1 MKNNKET
8 QLIAGQYHEIN
19 LVIRNKG
26 SSYASGV
33 IATIKGFEKPTN
45 VSDSQ
50 TNMLPSSFIPAVN
63 TGNRTFNIGTMPPG
77 SSVIIKPVI
86 YIANSAEESVQN
98 LILGLAY
105 GDSYGN
111 KQEFESSIGIIVSP
125 MPEASNF
132 NVIPIFEN
140 VPIFESNN

>member
-1 MKNNKET
+1 
-8 QLIAGQYHEIN
+8 
-19 LVIRNKG
+19 
-26 SSYASGV
+26 
-33 IATIKGFEKPTN
+33 
-45 VSDSQ
+45 
-50 TNMLPSSFIPAVN
+50 MLPSSFIPAIN

-77 SSVIIKPVI
+77 SSVIINPVI
-86 YIANSAEESVQN
+86 YIANSAKESVQN

-111 KQEFESSIGIIVSP
+111 RQEFDSSIGIIVSP

-140 VPIFESNN
+140 VPISQSNNNNNTVILTAGTIEDLKFRIKNNAKNFRIR